1 MTNIKKKA
9 FANIVLSFLFL
20 GTAIVGYIGLWDHC
34 VEMTFLSNATTGTV
48 LLLGGIYALI
58 FKRDIPH
65 FLYLDCAVLMSSVI
79 AACLLFAPPMLVVGL
94 AIIPHLINPIAIFVY
109 YLKFC
114 DGQNCK
120 VPYVLTALVFP
131 TCYYVFMVLFGVMSN
146 RSVYPQFDPN
156 IISVLNLTLVGVAA
170 LVGLFVVGV
179 ALLFGN
185 KALHG
190 GLKKRLNKK
199 DKKGERAI
207 TE

>member
-20 GTAIVGYIGLWDHC
+20 GTAIVGYVDCWDKC

-48 LLLGGIYALI
+48 LFLGGVYALI

-65 FLYLDCAVLMSSVI
+65 FLYLDCAVLMSSVVI
-79 AACLLFAPPMLVVGL
+79 ACSLFAPPMLVVGL
-94 AIIPHLINPIAIFVY
+94 AIIPHLVNPIAIFVY

-114 DGQNCK
+114 DGRNCK
-120 VPYVLTALVFP
+120 VAHVLTALVFP
-131 TCYYVFMVLFGVMSN
+131 TCYYVFMVLFGLMSS
-146 RSVYPQFDPN
+146 RVVYTQFDPN

-170 LVGLFVVGV
+170 LAGLFVVGV

-190 GLKKRLNKK
+190 GLKKHMNKK
-199 DKKGERAI
+199 GKKGEAAI